1 MRWLNTGLWALL
13 ALTVVAS
20 IGLLLFVDAL
30 GAGVTAVSLLLTV
43 GLIWLIL
50 PRRYEIWP
58 DRLRIVFLLGG
69 WDIPLDGIES
79 VHPGRWYQA
88 YGFMGVRFATAPGQ
102 TVTILRRNSNLFTRP
117 NVVISPEDRDG
128 FLRELTRVME
138 RRQRIGSG

>member
-1 MRWLNTGLWALL
+1 MRWLNAGLWALL
-13 ALTVVAS
+13 AFTAVAS
-20 IGLLLFVDAL
+20 MALLVLVDAL
-30 GAGVTAVSLLLTV
+30 SAGVTAASLVLTV

-69 WDIPLDGIES
+69 WDIALDGIES

-102 TVTILRRNSNLFTRP
+102 TVTIMRRNSNLFTRP
-117 NVVISPEDRDG
+117 NVVISPEDREV
-128 FLRELTRVME
+128 FLRELGRAIA
-138 RRQRIGSG
+138 Q